1 MSTQKIKELKDDALL
16 SVKVNKTYYL
26 MCKASLYTVF
36 TEIHD
41 SSVKPDD
48 FVKSIITKD
57 YNDMSD
63 KERLFYTLTLLIGE
77 IEKQAV
83 EQDALIEKDLDLE
96 KVKEDL
102 DKIKSNED

>member
-1 MSTQKIKELKDDALL
+1 MSAQKIKELKDDAIL

-41 SSVKPDD
+41 SSVKADD
-48 FVKSIITKD
+48 FVKSIVSKD

-63 KERLFYTLTLLIGE
+63 KEIGRASCRE
-77 IEKQAV
+77 RV
-83 EQDALIEKDLDLE
+83 
-96 KVKEDL
+96 
-102 DKIKSNED
+102 